1 LDKKKYKF
9 TIQYDGLS
17 FHGWQRQKSKRT
29 IQGDI
34 ERALKT
40 LFPRENIS
48 LIASGRTDSGV
59 HSLGQIAHAEL
70 PGSMASDKLC
80 KAINGNLKRDVHV
93 LSVKEVD
100 KNFHARYSAKS
111 REYEYHLAKYF
122 SPLTRYYV
130 AQLKWKIDLDK
141 MNAICPLLLGQH
153 DFTSFCKTT
162 AEVENKICTIYNLN
176 WVEKEEKYIF
186 NIRANRFL
194 QHMVRYIVGTMIEV
208 GRDRY
213 TLQDFINILNNE
225 KIDKAVVKAPAK
237 GLFLKKIYYV

>member
-1 LDKKKYKF
+1 MDKKKYKF
-9 TIQYDGLS
+9 IIQYDGLS

-34 ERALKT
+34 ERVLKK
-40 LFPRENIS
+40 LFPEEKIS
-48 LIASGRTDSGV
+48 LIGSGRTDAGV

-70 PGSMASDKLC
+70 PGSMASNNLR
-80 KAINGNLKRDVHV
+80 KAINGNLKRDVHI

-100 KNFHARYSAKS
+100 KQFHARYSAKS

-122 SPLTRYYV
+122 SPLTRYYTSE
-130 AQLKWKIDLDK
+130 LKWEIDLKK
-141 MNAICPLLLGQH
+141 MNEICPFLLGQH
-153 DFTSFCKTT
+153 DFSSFCKAS

-176 WVEKEEKYIF
+176 WAEKEGKYIF

-208 GRDRY
+208 ARGRY
-213 TLQDFINILNNE
+213 TLKDFINILNDE

-237 GLFLKKIYYV
+237 GLLLKKIYYD